1 MVIKRDELF
10 KFLEELT
17 GDKCYVGLHYIFD
30 DSDFK
35 NEFSHLSKEEKAINI
50 MKTGLINE
58 RMASMKSTCK
68 IFGNLS
74 TTYESNKNE
83 VIGTNRFSFTSL
95 NGENVVVVVAV
106 PIVFE
111 DTKGRKLFGGW
122 MNPGMGFNDDDSPLE
137 CITDK
142 LFEQNIPKETILGYY
157 TFDDGDK
164 EIEFISNDKHY
175 LLLSDE
181 EKDKFIQEYF
191 DKNDCSIDI
200 NNPNIDVKKEI
211 YNKLEKEEE
220 EARIII
226 WRGHTMRRVNRS
238 GFDLRENI
246 LAQITEY
253 MSPEYQEKVNVR
265 NASRE
270 KVRDIIPYTL
280 EELENTSI
288 ENIEIERIVPNLD
301 FIISDKY
308 GIKESLIKS
317 NIKEERA
324 KTLMNTVGFQN
335 EGKDEDTIVE
345 EFEKFIIDAGNTLDN
360 IYPYWY
366 QRNYKYFNK
375 LFVDKISRL
384 KEERL
389 KEIEEKE
396 APLKEREKTL
406 ITLEQESKDI
416 AKTEQ
421 LVEINENVQS
431 NENSNG

>member
-30 DSDFK
+30 DSDIK

-50 MKTGLINE
+50 MKMGLINE
-58 RMASMKSTCK
+58 RRASMKSTCQ

-74 TTYESNKNE
+74 TTYENNKNE
-83 VIGTNRFSFTSL
+83 IIGTNRFSFTSL
-95 NGENVVVVVAV
+95 NGKNVVVVVAV

-122 MNPGMGFNDDDSPLE
+122 MNPGIGFNDDESPLE

-142 LFEQNIPKETILGYY
+142 LFEKNIPKETILGYY

-164 EIEFISNDKHY
+164 EIDYISNDKHY

-181 EKDKFIQEYF
+181 EKDRFIQEYF
-191 DKNDCSIDI
+191 DKNNCSIDI
-200 NNPNIDVKKEI
+200 NNPNIDFKKEI

-220 EARIII
+220 DRIIK
-226 WRGHTMRRVNRS
+226 WRGQTMRRVNRS
-238 GFDLRENI
+238 GFDLRENMM
-246 LAQITEY
+246 AQITEY

-270 KVRDIIPYTL
+270 KARDIIPYTL
-280 EELENTSI
+280 EELENTPI

-301 FIISDKY
+301 FIMSDKY
-308 GIKESLIKS
+308 GIKEALIKS
-317 NIKEERA
+317 DIKEEKA
-324 KTLMNTVGFQN
+324 KNLMNSVGFQH

-345 EFEKFIIDAGNTLDN
+345 EFERFIINAGNTLDN
-360 IYPYWY
+360 VYPHWY
-366 QRNYKYFNK
+366 YRNYKYFNQV
-375 LFVDKISRL
+375 FVDKISRL
-384 KEERL
+384 KEEKL
-389 KEIEEKE
+389 KEKE
-396 APLKEREKTL
+396 AKDAPLKEREIIL
-406 ITLEQESKDI
+406 SGLEKEEKDI
-416 AKTEQ
+416 TKTEQ
-421 LVEINENVQS
+421 LVEINEDVLT
-431 NENSNG
+431 NENNNG